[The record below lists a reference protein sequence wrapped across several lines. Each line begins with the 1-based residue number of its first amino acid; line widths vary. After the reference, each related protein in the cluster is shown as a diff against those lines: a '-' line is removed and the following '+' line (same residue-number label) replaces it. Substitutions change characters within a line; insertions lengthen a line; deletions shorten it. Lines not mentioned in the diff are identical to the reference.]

1 MSHGTHAMPMPAA
14 QTSRQ
19 GDLRLRRTIT
29 SDWGTGYCATV
40 KVTNRAR
47 HAVAWRATIAAAG
60 KISSLW
66 DAAGAKHGAKLP
78 VRGPAYAKPRA
89 AGASTRFGG
98 CADR

>member
-1 MSHGTHAMPMPAA
+1 MPMPAA

-29 SDWGTGYCATV
+29 SDWGTGSCATV
-40 KVTNRAR
+40 MVTTRAR
-47 HAVAWRATIAAAG
+47 QGVAWRATIAAAG

-66 DAAGAKHGAKLP
+66 DAAGAKHGAKLH
-78 VRGPAYAKPRA
+78 VRGPAYAKTLA
-89 AGASTRFGG
+89 AGASTSFGW